1 MVGGSGTVVGPTGCV
16 RMLSRAKAGAAA
28 LLKVTLTVSKGIVL
42 WIPAKP
48 PVNTGSGTPLYERE
62 PTGVAPL
69 NKEIVVAAV
78 TATVFSTA

>member
-1 MVGGSGTVVGPTGCV
+1 M
-16 RMLSRAKAGAAA
+16 SRAKAGAAA